1 MRYSG
6 EDFEEKASMLAHCD
20 VLISIYSTMVLE
32 AALHDK
38 PVVSACI
45 DTPEGWPEN
54 FWIPLSEIPGWPTA
68 KRVNGCNAARTA
80 FTETQMVEYL
90 NQYLENPSLDSEG
103 RRKFI
108 TQELTYLKEG
118 EATCKTAEYLH
129 SLLEK
134 N

>member
-1 MRYSG
+1 
-6 EDFEEKASMLAHCD
+6 MLAHCD
-20 VLISIYSTMVLE
+20 VLVSIYSTMVLE

-45 DTPEGWPEN
+45 DTPQGWPDN

-68 KRVNGCNAARTA
+68 KRVNAYGAARTA
-80 FTETQMVEYL
+80 FTEEEMAAHLNAYL
-90 NQYLENPSLDSEG
+90 SDAKLDAEG

-108 TQELTYLKEG
+108 EQELTYL
-118 EATCKTAEYLH
+118 EAGQATRITADYLF

-134 N
+134 